1 MYENLE
7 KLPLPL
13 LLWYEKKRRILPF
26 REDPQPYHIWL
37 SEIMLQQTRV
47 EAALPYYERFLQAL
61 PDVKALAEA
70 EEEKLLNSPA
80 YRIKL
85 ATIILKPLLNS

>member
-1 MYENLE
+1 MWELTGGTEKNPNYIDSPLRENLTFIVNIIPIGQAIQYNE
-7 KLPLPL
+7 WVVPLFDPINV
-13 LLWYEKKRRILPF
+13 RIL
-26 REDPQPYHIWL
+26 
-37 SEIMLQQTRV
+37 MG
-47 EAALPYYERFLQAL
+47 
-61 PDVKALAEA
+61 